1 MSEVLVSQPLHVA
14 ALSSGRN
21 WFLRQRRTLMLALL
35 VAMFIITA
43 LAPRIFITIPSG
55 HGGILWLRFFGGT
68 QASQQ
73 ALGEGLHVIPPWDHI
88 FIYDMRV
95 QEHDQAYEVI
105 AREGLQVTVRS
116 SFRWHLNPATLPRLH
131 KTIGPNYLNV
141 LLVPEV
147 GSVLRE
153 RISQYEI
160 EELFSSRR
168 TQIQGEILQAVAR
181 EMPGESVNR
190 IGINVDD
197 HDGEDFVIMTDILL
211 KDVTLPFRLRS
222 AIERKLEQAQI
233 SQEYGFRIQRE
244 RLESERKQIE
254 AQGIQ
259 AFQQT
264 VQAGIS
270 EAYLKWRG
278 IEATLQLAASPNA
291 KVVIV
296 GGGSQGLPLI
306 LNTGDTPSLPAA
318 PPAAPATPHP
328 AKHKADVDAE
338 SAGRISGSIDM
349 SPPQSNS
356 PFETLA
362 NPHSTAEEDEIE
374 AEAVAVEKATDAW
387 SKSGVAA
394 APAAPAARALDD
406 EPGADAPPYILR
418 SFADAFGYRL
428 KPITPP
434 ASASADIGPKPSP
447 R

>member
-1 MSEVLVSQPLHVA
+1 MA
-14 ALSSGRN
+14 DIALRAVPDAWSKTRG
-21 WFLRQRRTLMLALL
+21 WLERQRRGVMLVLL
-35 VAMFIITA
+35 VLMFVIAA

-68 QASQQ
+68 QTQLG
-73 ALGEGLHVIPPWDHI
+73 ALGEGLHIVFPWDHI

-116 SFRWHLNPATLPRLH
+116 SFRWQLNRATLARLH
-131 KTIGPNYLNV
+131 KEIGPNYLNV
-141 LLVPEV
+141 LMVPEV

-153 RISQYEI
+153 RISQYNI

-168 TQIQGEILQAVAR
+168 TQIQREILQAVAA
-181 EMPGESVNR
+181 EAPGESVNR
-190 IGINVDD
+190 IGNKSGDMATDD
-197 HDGEDFVIMTDILL
+197 YVTLTDILL
-211 KDVTLPFRLRS
+211 KDITLPFRLRS

-233 SQEYGFRIQRE
+233 SQEYNFRIQRE

-270 EAYLKWRG
+270 DAYLKWRG
-278 IEATLQLAASPNA
+278 IEATLQLATSPNS

-306 LNTGDTPSLPAA
+306 LNTDDSSSRRAPSVAAEPAQ
-318 PPAAPATPHP
+318 P
-328 AKHKADVDAE
+328 AKAQKADAE
-338 SAGRISGSIDM
+338 QGGKIAGSVDM
-349 SPPQSNS
+349 SPPATNTSL
-356 PFETLA
+356 ERLI
-362 NPHSTAEEDEIE
+362 NPAGVDEGDED
-374 AEAVAVEKATDAW
+374 DA
-387 SKSGVAA
+387 K
-394 APAAPAARALDD
+394 PAAKPRASARLNEPAGSDT
-406 EPGADAPPYILR
+406 PPYILR
-418 SFADAFGYRL
+418 SFANAFGYRL
-428 KPITPP
+428 QPASPG
-434 ASASADIGPKPSP
+434 ASASADVVGPNERP

>member
-14 ALSSGRN
+14 ALSSGRS

-35 VAMFIITA
+35 VSMFIITA

-131 KTIGPNYLNV
+131 KMIGPNYLNV

-181 EMPGESVNR
+181 EMPGEFVNR
-190 IGINVDD
+190 IGINVGD

-306 LNTGDTPSLPAA
+306 LNTGDTPSIPPA
-318 PPAAPATPHP
+318 PPAAAATPHP
-328 AKHKADVDAE
+328 AKLQRERGQCDAE
-338 SAGRISGSIDM
+338 SGGRISGSIDM

-362 NPHSTAEEDEIE
+362 NPNGSSEEAEIE
-374 AEAVAVEKATDAW
+374 AEALAVEKR
-387 SKSGVAA
+387 AA
-394 APAAPAARALDD
+394 KTR
-406 EPGADAPPYILR
+406 R
-418 SFADAFGYRL
+418 
-428 KPITPP
+428 
-434 ASASADIGPKPSP
+434 
-447 R
+447 

>member
-1 MSEVLVSQPLHVA
+1 MSDVLVSQPLHEA
-14 ALSSGRN
+14 ALSSGRK
-21 WFLRQRRTLMLALL
+21 WFLRNRRGLMLALL

-68 QASQQ
+68 QDQSS

-88 FIYDMRV
+88 FIYDMRI

-116 SFRWHLNPATLPRLH
+116 SFRWQLNPATLPRLH
-131 KTIGPNYLNV
+131 KLIGPNYVDV

-168 TQIQGEILQAVAR
+168 TQIQGEILRAVAR
-181 EMPGESVNR
+181 EMPGEAVNR
-190 IGINVDD
+190 IGINGED
-197 HDGEDFVIMTDILL
+197 HGGEDFVFMTDILL

-278 IEATLQLAASPNA
+278 IEATLQLATSPNS

-306 LNTGDTPSLPAA
+306 LNTGDTPQIPAP
-318 PPAAPATPHP
+318 PPAAAASSHP
-328 AKHKADVDAE
+328 AKVQKADAE
-338 SAGRISGSIDM
+338 NAGRIAGSIDM

-362 NPHSTAEEDEIE
+362 HPRGTAEDAAIE
-374 AEAVAVEKATDAW
+374 AEAMAAENAANAAVKTSATTPGAT
-387 SKSGVAA
+387 SNE
-394 APAAPAARALDD
+394 

-428 KPITPP
+428 KPIAPP
-434 ASASADIGPKPSP
+434 ASASAEIVGPGEQP

>member
-1 MSEVLVSQPLHVA
+1 MSEVLISQPLHA
-14 ALSSGRN
+14 AVLSSGRI
-21 WFLRQRRTLMLALL
+21 WFLRHRRTLMLTLL
-35 VAMFIITA
+35 VAMFIVTA

-68 QASQQ
+68 QAEQK
-73 ALGEGLHVIPPWDHI
+73 ALGEGLHIIPPWDHI

-116 SFRWHLNPATLPRLH
+116 SFRWHLNSATLPRLH
-131 KTIGPNYLNV
+131 KLIGPNYLEV

-168 TQIQGEILQAVAR
+168 TQIQGEILQSVAR
-181 EMPGESVNR
+181 EMPGEAVNR
-190 IGINVDD
+190 IGINGED
-197 HDGEDFVIMTDILL
+197 HGGEDFVFMTDILL

-306 LNTGDTPSLPAA
+306 LNTGDTPQMPAA
-318 PPAAPATPHP
+318 PPAAAASPHP
-328 AKHKADVDAE
+328 AKVQKADADAE
-338 SAGRISGSIDM
+338 NAGRIAGSIDM

-362 NPHSTAEEDEIE
+362 NPRGTAEEAEIE
-374 AEAVAVEKATDAW
+374 AEAIAAEKAANAAVKASATTP
-387 SKSGVAA
+387 AA
-394 APAAPAARALDD
+394 AASSDE
-406 EPGADAPPYILR
+406 EPGVDAPPYILR

-428 KPITPP
+428 KPVVPP
-434 ASASADIGPKPSP
+434 ASASANIGPNERP

>member
-1 MSEVLVSQPLHVA
+1 
-14 ALSSGRN
+14 
-21 WFLRQRRTLMLALL
+21 MLALL
-35 VAMFIITA
+35 VLMFVVAA
-43 LAPRIFITIPSG
+43 LASRIFITIPSG

-68 QASQQ
+68 QASES
-73 ALGEGLHVIPPWDHI
+73 ALGEGMHVIFPWDHI

-116 SFRWHLNPATLPRLH
+116 SFRWHLSRANLPRLH
-131 KTIGPNYLNV
+131 KEIGPNYVNV

-153 RISQYEI
+153 RISQYDI

-168 TQIQGEILQAVAR
+168 TQIQAEILQAVAAER
-181 EMPGESVNR
+181 PSESENR
-190 IGINVDD
+190 IGIKATD
-197 HDGEDFVIMTDILL
+197 HGGGDFVVMTDVLL

-233 SQEYGFRIQRE
+233 SQEYSFRIQRE

-270 EAYLKWRG
+270 ETYLKWRG
-278 IEATLQLAASPNA
+278 IEATLQLATSPNA

-306 LNTGDTPSLPAA
+306 LNTGDSAA
-318 PPAAPATPHP
+318 PPASPAPATPADP
-328 AKHKADVDAE
+328 VKLQKATAE
-338 SAGRISGSIDM
+338 SAAQDSGSIDVA
-349 SPPQSNS
+349 PPPSNAT
-356 PFETLA
+356 FETLA
-362 NPHSTAEEDEIE
+362 NPEAALEKSVGDKEAAAVQPAPVSEVPEED
-374 AEAVAVEKATDAW
+374 TPN
-387 SKSGVAA
+387 S
-394 APAAPAARALDD
+394 
-406 EPGADAPPYILR
+406 DAPPYILR

-428 KPITPP
+428 QPIVPP
-434 ASASADIGPKPSP
+434 PSASVDIGPNERP